1 MLKKKQKHKDLAI
14 NQFRTTAHKE
24 RVMKRNFYE
33 YRNKYLNIEEITKT
47 QSLFENLKTLW
58 KIKFKINTAI
68 TIINWPISIPI
79 ANSMI
84 EINTFSSEL
93 TTPKK
98 VLV

>member
-1 MLKKKQKHKDLAI
+1 MFNNEKQFLNQENKGLLKI
-14 NQFRTTAHKE
+14 NGKI
-24 RVMKRNFYE
+24 NPSI
-33 YRNKYLNIEEITKT
+33 IEEITKT
-47 QSLFENLKTLW
+47 QSLFENLKILW
-58 KIKFKINTAI
+58 KIKFKINTAT